1 MKPKRVGWSE
11 FCCVTCDRAD
21 DPAREWREA
30 PGWRLLPRRDSRVT
44 GRQTSARPPA
54 SRVAGRRHGIGHAA
68 CDHVRRS
75 GMRIWTPR
83 PMAKRGGGESAHT
96 TAQVTSRERAQRPDE
111 VRGVVR
117 ARGLSPPQSAGA
129 PKCAVSHTP
138 ACLTTA

>member
-54 SRVAGRRHGIGHAA
+54 SRVAGRRHGIGHAI
-68 CDHVRRS
+68 
-75 GMRIWTPR
+75 M
-83 PMAKRGGGESAHT
+83 
-96 TAQVTSRERAQRPDE
+96 
-111 VRGVVR
+111 
-117 ARGLSPPQSAGA
+117 
-129 PKCAVSHTP
+129 CADP
-138 ACLTTA
+138 ACAYGRQGPWPSGEVANPLTQRHK